1 MNQTKMKQLSSFSE
15 VATMLRFPLII
26 GVLFIHALPNV
37 IQKMAITD
45 VWNSPQVIWSYK
57 YISELCSHAIP
68 LIAVPLFFFIS
79 GYYTFFQKDWS
90 KKKLIKAEWKK
101 KLKGLVLPYFIWNTL
116 MIVALLLWA
125 KLSYLLGLEISYP
138 LKITSLKQVFGYYT
152 YDVINY
158 PLWYLRELII
168 LTILAPI
175 IYRLLKV
182 SNGWVLLIF
191 LVLFLANIP
200 LLPSILGNV
209 SVFTFSLGGFLGM
222 KKINPLELVWSYKH
236 AILVITVLLV
246 LFLPLSNSW
255 AYHGYLTKYYILL
268 GASSAL
274 ILSHEAKSK
283 RPYLFEQL
291 KSLNRYVFFIYVAH
305 AVLINYLV
313 HALILRL
320 PFVNPEA
327 DGALLGYFLT
337 VLLTLMSTLV
347 IYHILDRL
355 QPRLL
360 KFLCGSR
367 S

>member
-1 MNQTKMKQLSSFSE
+1 
-15 VATMLRFPLII
+15 MLRFPLII
-26 GVLFIHALPNV
+26 GVLFIHALPDV
-37 IQKMAITD
+37 IQKMEITD
-45 VWNSPQVIWSYK
+45 VWNDSHILWSYK

-79 GYYTFFQKDWS
+79 GYYTLFQKDWS
-90 KKKLIKAEWKK
+90 KRDIIKTEWRKKV
-101 KLKGLVLPYFIWNTL
+101 KGLVIPYLIWNTL

-138 LKITSLKQVFGYYT
+138 LKLTSLKQVLGYYT

-175 IYRLLKV
+175 IYRLLRV

-191 LVLFLANIP
+191 LVIFLVDIP
-200 LLPSILGNV
+200 LLPSLLGNV
-209 SVFTFSLGGFLGM
+209 SVFAFSLGGFLGM

-236 AILVITVLLV
+236 TILVITVLLV

-255 AYHGYLTKYYILL
+255 AYHGYLTKFYILL

-274 ILSHEAKSK
+274 ILSHKAKSR
-283 RPYLFEQL
+283 RPYLFEKL

-320 PFVNPEA
+320 PFVNPGA

-337 VLLTLMSTLV
+337 VLLTLVSTLV
-347 IYHILDRL
+347 IYHFLDRL
-355 QPRLL
+355 QPQLL